1 MLREADVDAQCR
13 QVMGSIHGT
22 EIFLGLPEVS
32 DETAMSIASFVKN

>member
-1 MLREADVDAQCR
+1 LREADVDAQCR

-32 DETAMSIASFVKN
+32 DETAISIANFARH